1 MIKETF
7 ITFIANFCASRYRMS
22 QFEDFI
28 PDGMDLDLSNE
39 EVTPRSPIRPPPP
52 VGAPPPKKG
61 RKRKRKQKGRGK
73 DYNC

>member
-1 MIKETF
+1 
-7 ITFIANFCASRYRMS
+7 MS

-39 EVTPRSPIRPPPP
+39 EVTPRSPIRPPQ
-52 VGAPPPKKG
+52 PKKR
-61 RKRKRKQKGRGK
+61 RKGKRKQKGERGKVK